1 MQQVVKKCD
10 PWPQPKVPF
19 VSQPFFGR
27 YSSTG
32 APGGGVDTSTVPQG
46 APAPQTT
53 PQNGTGVGTT
63 PSGGQSYPPDQYAS
77 PPQQAPPGQ
86 TPPAGQGGGTGAPPA
101 GNGTG

>member
-1 MQQVVKKCD
+1 VVKKCD

-46 APAPQTT
+46 APTTKTT

-63 PSGGQSYPPDQYAS
+63 PSGGQQYPPDQYAS
-77 PPQQAPPGQ
+77 PPQQDPNTQ
-86 TPPAGQGGGTGAPPA
+86 QPPAGGALPGGVPAPPA
-101 GNGTG
+101 SNGTG